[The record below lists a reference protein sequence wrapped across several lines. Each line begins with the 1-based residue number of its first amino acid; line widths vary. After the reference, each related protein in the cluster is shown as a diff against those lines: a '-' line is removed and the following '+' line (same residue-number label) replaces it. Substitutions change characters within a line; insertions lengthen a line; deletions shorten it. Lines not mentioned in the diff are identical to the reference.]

1 MTDYVSLE
9 GPVELEGDQLVLR
22 IPLQADGEQ
31 LAPFAKGIGTVEGE
45 DLVVVI
51 QPWLAT
57 LLKIGAGSLVC
68 VDNANGKFNLTRS
81 GSNDAGGD
89 A

>member
-1 MTDYVSLE
+1 MADYISLE
-9 GPVELEGDQLVLR
+9 GPVEVDGENLTLR
-22 IPLQADGEQ
+22 IPLEAGGDQ
-31 LAPFAKGIGTVEGE
+31 LAPFAKGIGEVEGE

-57 LLKIGAGSLVC
+57 MLRIEAGSLVV
-68 VDNANGKFNLTRS
+68 VDNANGKFNITRS
-81 GSNDAGGD
+81 ASNDTSD

>member
-1 MTDYVSLE
+1 M
-9 GPVELEGDQLVLR
+9 ELEDGKLTIR
-22 IPLQADGEQ
+22 IPLDAGGDQ
-31 LAPFAKGIGTVEGE
+31 LAPFAKGIGEVQGD

-57 LLKIGAGSLVC
+57 MLKIEAGSLVF
-68 VDNANGKFNLTRS
+68 VDNANGKFNVTRS
-81 GSNDAGGD
+81 ASNDSGA